1 MKGFISEG
9 RLPYLLLNLYL
20 KQLTGV
26 LFFKSPSNKLYRVYI
41 DKGNIVYLTSIGEKD
56 KTLLEQFLLEKGGEY
71 SFSQQPV
78 SAAQSTFQIP
88 PMAEILQQMGLPKD
102 KIEAKP
108 KSSFNGKLFETIR
121 WELTKLIGP
130 ISSVII
136 NDKLIEMGEIKD
148 LFPRER
154 IQELIQ
160 KISAEIPD
168 DNRKTIF
175 NKTVKEAIK
184 NL

>member
-20 KQLTGV
+20 KQLTGI
-26 LFFKSPSNKLYRVYI
+26 LFFKSPLNKLYRIYI

-56 KTLLEQFLLEKGGEY
+56 KALLEQFLLEKGGEY
-71 SFSQQPV
+71 SFTQQPISV
-78 SAAQSTFQIP
+78 AQSTFQIP
-88 PMAEILQQMGLPKD
+88 PMAEIFQQMGLPKD

-108 KSSFNGKLFETIR
+108 KSSFNGRLFESIR

-130 ISSVII
+130 ISSIII

-168 DNRKTIF
+168 DSRKNIF

>member
-26 LFFKSPSNKLYRVYI
+26 LFFKSPSNKLYRIYI

-56 KTLLEQFLLEKGGEY
+56 KALLEQFLLEKGGEY

-108 KSSFNGKLFETIR
+108 KSSFNGRLFETIR

-154 IQELIQ
+154 IQELIE

-168 DNRKTIF
+168 DNRKNIF

>member
-1 MKGFISEG
+1 MKGFISDG

-26 LFFKSPSNKLYRVYI
+26 LFFKSPSSKLYRIYI
-41 DKGNIVYLTSIGEKD
+41 DKGEIVHITSQSEKNNAV
-56 KTLLEQFLLEKGGEY
+56 LELFLLERSGEY
-71 SFSQQPV
+71 SFTQQPV
-78 SAAQSTFQIP
+78 SVVQSAFQIP
-88 PMAEILQQMGLPKD
+88 PMTKILLQMGIPND

-108 KSSFNGKLFETIR
+108 KTNFNGRLFEAIR

-148 LFPRER
+148 LFPKER
-154 IQELIQ
+154 IPELLDRIT
-160 KISAEIPD
+160 AGIPD
-168 DNRKTIF
+168 NDRRNIF

>member
-1 MKGFISEG
+1 MKGFIAEG
-9 RLPYLLLNLYL
+9 RLPYLLLNLYI

-26 LFFKSPSNKLYRVYI
+26 LFFKSPSNKLYRIYI
-41 DKGNIVYLTSIGEKD
+41 DKGEIVHLTSQGEKD
-56 KTLLEQFLLEKGGEY
+56 KAVLEHFLFEKGGEY
-71 SFSQQPV
+71 SFTQQPISV
-78 SAAQSTFQIP
+78 VQSAFQIP
-88 PMAEILQQMGLPKD
+88 PMTEILLQMGLPKE
-102 KIEAKP
+102 KIEARP
-108 KSSFNGKLFETIR
+108 KTNFNGKLFEAIR
-121 WELTKLIGP
+121 WELTRLIGP

-154 IQELIQ
+154 IQELIE

-168 DNRKTIF
+168 NDRKNIF

>member
-9 RLPYLLLNLYL
+9 RLPYLLLNFYL

-26 LFFKSPSNKLYRVYI
+26 LFFKNPSNKLYRIYI
-41 DKGNIVYLTSIGEKD
+41 DKGEVAHLTSQGEKD
-56 KTLLEQFLLEKGGEY
+56 KAVFDQFLLEKSGEY
-71 SFSQQPV
+71 SFTPQPTSV
-78 SAAQSTFQIP
+78 VQAAFQIP
-88 PMAEILQQMGLPKD
+88 PMTEILLQMGLTKD
-102 KIEAKP
+102 KIETKP
-108 KSSFNGKLFETIR
+108 KSSFNGRLFESIR

-130 ISSVII
+130 ISSIII

-154 IQELIQ
+154 IQELIE

-168 DNRKTIF
+168 DSRKNIF